1 MPLKNAQN
9 FPGEE
14 IPLFFVRRSSL
25 LRRETVPA
33 PSEDRFLNGIP
44 FAQLG
49 QKKDIGLRR
58 ENN

>member
-1 MPLKNAQN
+1 MPLKNARN

-49 QKKDIGLRR
+49 QKKDIG
-58 ENN
+58 